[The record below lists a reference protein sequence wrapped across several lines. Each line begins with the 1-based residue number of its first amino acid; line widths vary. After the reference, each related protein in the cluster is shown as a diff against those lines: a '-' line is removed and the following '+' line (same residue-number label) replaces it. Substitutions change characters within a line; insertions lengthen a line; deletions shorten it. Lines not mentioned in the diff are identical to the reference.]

1 MRWPFNTF
9 VMEQICARRCNWTTV
24 EEKRATER
32 CWSLVEDRGEVDWR
46 GNRSA
51 SYRRTASTPTA
62 EKFLQL
68 PSSLSFLTT
77 ADCTV
82 PVAGFTSRRC
92 RYLLSLC
99 SSIWLLLTLSQLNRR
114 VVFSSGSAPVG
125 ILTCMHV
132 EPCGTFWS
140 WIQKFNSFKTP
151 KTENYTGFHCIYNL
165 VSHFFQISIYLWSPA
180 HTTCFVLP
188 SLHNSTYMLIITY
201 DWQGGVRGLY
211 ACRVGKYGGYMKYVG
226 CVSLCR
232 IYGRATCIPDQQTS
246 TSPRTMRAMS
256 G

>member
-1 MRWPFNTF
+1 M
-9 VMEQICARRCNWTTV
+9 
-24 EEKRATER
+24 
-32 CWSLVEDRGEVDWR
+32 VEDRGEVDWR

-92 RYLLSLC
+92 RYLLHSALLSLC
-99 SSIWLLLTLSQLNRR
+99 SSIWFLLTLSQLNRR

-132 EPCGTFWS
+132 EPCGLSGHEFKSLIVSKLPKLKTILDFTVFTTWFLTFS
-140 WIQKFNSFKTP
+140 KF
-151 KTENYTGFHCIYNL
+151 
-165 VSHFFQISIYLWSPA
+165 QSICEVQ
-180 HTTCFVLP
+180 HTQHALYF
-188 SLHNSTYMLIITY
+188 LHSTTLHMLIITY
-201 DWQGGVRGLY
+201 DWQGGAQGLY